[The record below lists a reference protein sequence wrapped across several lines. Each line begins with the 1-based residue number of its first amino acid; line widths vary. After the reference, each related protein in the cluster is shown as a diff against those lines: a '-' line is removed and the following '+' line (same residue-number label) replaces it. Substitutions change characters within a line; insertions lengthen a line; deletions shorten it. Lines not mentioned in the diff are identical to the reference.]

1 MDINTALQVA
11 RQFDYD
17 YVLTDDEVD
26 AVATL
31 TEWVENS
38 VPVYVLK
45 EIRSLALRVKHRT
58 GNIDSLIDYADK
70 ALREREGS
78 HDE

>member
-1 MDINTALQVA
+1 MDINTALQTT

-58 GNIDSLIDYADK
+58 GNIDSLIDYTDK
-70 ALREREGS
+70 VLREREI
-78 HDE
+78 EK